1 MNTEIQSGN
10 EIVDVDFTQ
19 RKVVIHERYERL
31 HIISELLLGVWF
43 LAGSIMFFY
52 AHWTYWGTWLFV
64 IGSAQMM
71 VGPVIRIT
79 KKVHLRKVD
88 RQQAE

>member
-1 MNTEIQSGN
+1 MNTEIQNGS
-10 EIVDVDFTQ
+10 EVIDVDFEK
-19 RKVVIHERYERL
+19 RKVVIHERYEKL

-43 LAGSIMFFY
+43 LTGSFMFFS

-71 VGPVIRIT
+71 IGPLIRIAHKIHI
-79 KKVHLRKVD
+79 KKFL
-88 RQQAE
+88 